1 MIFVSPQISIDEK
14 EIKFDFIRASGPGG
28 QNVNKVSTAV
38 QLRFDVNMLSLS
50 GDIKDRLKKLAGRR
64 MTRSG
69 ILIIEAKR
77 YRSQEKN
84 RQDAVQRL
92 VGLIQKAS
100 IIPKIRKKT
109 NPSYA
114 SNLRRL
120 ENKKLRSKTKKLRK
134 PPSSP
139 DA

>member
-1 MIFVSPQISIDEK
+1 M
-14 EIKFDFIRASGPGG
+14 
-28 QNVNKVSTAV
+28 

-50 GDIKDRLKKLAGRR
+50 GDIKDRLKKLAGSR

-109 NPSYA
+109 KPSYA
-114 SNLRRL
+114 SKLRRL

-134 PPSSP
+134 PPSSL